1 MTDASEKIIVA
12 VTGGIAAYKSAVVVS
27 KLAQA
32 GHEVT
37 VVMSSAA
44 EQFIGSA
51 TMAAL
56 SGRAVVRD
64 LFDPRFPLG
73 AHIELARTHDRL
85 CVAPASAHFL
95 AAAAQGHSDDLIA
108 TLYLCFTGRVWV
120 APAMNKEMWEKPAV
134 QRNVSLLK
142 NDGVEMIGPE
152 DGWLSCRVKGVGRM
166 AEPETIVAAIT

>member
-44 EQFIGSA
+44 EQFIGAA